1 MAGNWGELIV
11 AFLLGLFFL
20 ELFGLGLPLLGF
32 FLGLLLTAEDTLFF
46 LEEKAGGIEA
56 VASVFSQ
63 AVVIEKS
70 QPFFGDF
77 GFKDLPCLFGK
88 ILGIDNNL
96 GTRLALLTPAAT
108 TAPAATFVA
117 TGLFLV
123 AAGRRRFLFVAG

>member
-1 MAGNWGELIV
+1 MAGYWDELIV
-11 AFLLGLFFL
+11 VFLLSLFFL

-56 VASVFSQ
+56 VASVLPQ

-77 GFKDLPCLFGK
+77 GFKDLPSLLGK

-96 GTRLALLTPAAT
+96 GTRLPLLTPAAT
-108 TAPAATFVA
+108 TATAAAFVS

-123 AAGRRRFLFVAG
+123 AVGRRRSLFVVG